1 MGGFFLPM
9 LLSLIKDRRFILLG
23 LLGLLA
29 FVIARWVVSGDA
41 AFMLVAQFGYW
52 VILVNFILF
61 GRAIWRLGKE
71 SWARWVPGK
80 PEIWGLCLVL
90 ITGILWQVHEQRGFK
105 ILADEVLL
113 LGTSMDMHFEREATY
128 PVRATDVQGPFQVL
142 QSVLDKRPLFFPFV
156 VSIVHD
162 VTGYRASNPFYVNL
176 GLSFVFLGLIYL
188 LGTKIGGTRWGG
200 VLGVLLFAGLPL
212 MAQQAAGGGF
222 ELLNLVMLVAV
233 VWLACRYAEK
243 PDEISAEALALG
255 AVLLAQ
261 TRYESAIFIL
271 PVIALLI
278 WGWVRVGRMIL
289 PWSIWLTPVFLIP
302 YVLQNRQ
309 FDSNASLWELAGQ
322 GGGATSPFALHYM
335 PDNLGH
341 ALAFFFDTSG
351 YQPNSIFFAVL
362 GLVALPLFGIWI
374 TRIFRERENRTPVD
388 VVVATMS
395 LGILAVNGLLM
406 IYFWGQFDHP
416 VIRRLS
422 LPLHFLMLLA
432 ILVVIARWIRWR
444 HIWSVTCGAA
454 LLALFVQGLPA
465 MAKRAYE
472 KDYTPGVEMA
482 WRTEFLHRFPNRD
495 YLFMDQDSVFWITQQ
510 IAATPIKQAQKRKEG
525 LMYHLRNHSFSAMYV
540 FQRYMVDDQTGKLSL
555 DPNDD
560 LGVGF
565 ELEPFWEKRITT
577 LMIGRI
583 SRITAINDQAET
595 AHATEYAEPP
605 DGPNRTAEQLQKA
618 KSLYLENWIK
628 QLP

>member
-1 MGGFFLPM
+1 MGGFFYLM
-9 LLSLIKDRRFILLG
+9 LLSLLKDRLFVLLG
-23 LLGLLA
+23 LWGLLA
-29 FVIARWVVSGDA
+29 FVIARWVLSGDS
-41 AFMLVAQFGYW
+41 AFMLVAKFGYW
-52 VILVNFILF
+52 VILVNFVLF
-61 GRAIWRLGKE
+61 GAAIWRLSKE
-71 SWARWVPGK
+71 TWARWAPGK
-80 PEIWGLCLVL
+80 PEIWGLILVL
-90 ITGILWQVHEQRGFK
+90 TTGILWQVHEQRGFK

-162 VTGYRASNPFYVNL
+162 VTGYRATNPFYVNL
-176 GLSFVFLGLIYL
+176 GLSFVFLGLVYL
-188 LGTKIGGTRWGG
+188 LGSKIGGNQWGG

-222 ELLNLVMLVAV
+222 ELLNLVMLAV
-233 VWLACRYAEK
+233 VLWLACRYAEK
-243 PDEISAEALALG
+243 PDDLSAEALGLG

-261 TRYESAIFIL
+261 TRYESAVFIL
-271 PVIALLI
+271 PVAALLI
-278 WGWVRVGRMIL
+278 WGWMKVGRMIL
-289 PWSIWLTPVFLIP
+289 PWSIWLTPVFLVP

-322 GGGATSPFALHYM
+322 GGGATEPFALHYL

-351 YQPNSIFFAVL
+351 YQANSILFAIM

-374 TRIFRERENRTPVD
+374 TRIFRDRINHTPMD
-388 VVVATMS
+388 VVVATMG
-395 LGILAVNGLLM
+395 LGLLAVNGLFM

-432 ILVVIARWIRWR
+432 IWVVIARWIRWR
-444 HIWSVTCGAA
+444 HIWTVTSGAA
-454 LLALFVQGLPA
+454 LLALFIQGLPM

-482 WRTEFLHRFPNRD
+482 WRAEFLHRFPARD
-495 YLFMDQDSVFWITQQ
+495 YLFIDQDSFFWITQQ
-510 IAATPIKQAQKRKEG
+510 IPATPIKQAQKRKEG
-525 LMYHLRNHSFSAMYV
+525 LIYHLRNHSFSAMYV
-540 FQRYMVDDQTGKLSL
+540 FQRFRVDDQTGSLLL

-560 LGVGF
+560 LGAGF
-565 ELEPFWEKRITT
+565 ELEPFWEKRIAT
-577 LMIGRI
+577 LLIGRI
-583 SRITAINDQAET
+583 SRITEIHDNGEIAL
-595 AHATEYAEPP
+595 ATEYAEPST
-605 DGPNRTAEQLQKA
+605 GPNRTEEQLQKA
-618 KSLYLENWIK
+618 KQLYLENWIK